1 MVEKARIGGKDYHEV
16 ERLKQPLSDEIIV
29 ICTDEDGTRYACPAS
44 MWDEYS
50 APDAAPSFSDAKV
63 NNQSVPS
70 EKIKLFRSLFRGR
83 EDVYAKRY
91 YNFKSG
97 IGGYVPACKN
107 EWAIGVCDKKAY
119 SCGSCPNHDF
129 LSLTDELIYKHLEG
143 KDKHCRDVIG
153 IYPMF
158 EDETT
163 YFLAVD
169 FDGDCW
175 QQDIKAFRAA
185 CSEFEIE
192 AAVERSR
199 SGNGAHAW
207 FFFDEQVPSVTARK
221 FGSGLLT
228 HAMNK
233 RHEIKFKS
241 YDRLFP
247 NQDTMPKGGFGN
259 LIALP
264 LQGRAR
270 KDGNSLFIDDDF
282 VPFADQWNFLSHV
295 SSITLEQL
303 DKWISVICSHGELG
317 ELAKTGEDKPWETPK
332 PIMLKRHD
340 LPNAI
345 DITLA
350 NGVYIKKDGVSQK
363 ALNKIKRLGA
373 FNNPDFYK
381 SQAMR
386 LPTYKKPRIIDTT
399 WDADDY
405 LQIPRGCLDD
415 LKNLLS
421 DTGVPVCIND
431 ERNTG
436 RGIDVEFQGA
446 LRDEQLTAAAAMLK
460 HENGVL
466 SATTAFGKTVVGAY
480 LIAER
485 KINVLVLVH
494 SSALLS
500 QWKKALEQFLSINE
514 ALPELPKKRGRKRA
528 QTLIG
533 QLGSGKN
540 TLSGIVDIAIMQSL
554 FDGNEV
560 KELVR
565 NYGMVICDECHHV
578 PAFSFERILAAVNA
592 KYVYGL
598 TATPLRQDGHQPI
611 IFMQCGAIR
620 YRVDAKAQ
628 AAKSGFDHY
637 IIPRFMATRIP
648 EDSNP
653 TIQEIYAKLVN
664 NSIRNGAIIKDVSS
678 AVTEGRTPLILT
690 ERKEHAVV
698 LTNLLAGSF
707 RNIILLVG
715 SDSQKQKREK
725 LEALKRI
732 PVSEPLVVVAT
743 GKYIGEGF
751 DEPRLDTLFLAMPI
765 AWKGTL
771 AQYAG
776 RLHRSFDG
784 KREVRIYDY
793 VDVHVR
799 VLERMYQKRLHGYA
813 ELGYQAKVSTSDEKA
828 DIIFNGKSFFAPFSQ
843 DISEIAHEAF
853 IVSPF
858 MKRAR
863 VTDMLNLLAEPL
875 TRKAEVIIVTRPPGD
890 YKLSDQP
897 GIAALISELEE
908 AGITVITKSS
918 IHQKY
923 AVLDKTIVWY
933 GSINFLSFGRSEEN
947 IMRFENYDIAGEL
960 IDASIDQS

>member
-1 MVEKARIGGKDYHEV
+1 MVEKAKIGGKDYHEV
-16 ERLKQPLSDEIIV
+16 ERLKQPLTDEIIV
-29 ICTDEDGTRYACPAS
+29 ICIDEDGTRYACPVS
-44 MWDEYS
+44 RWDEYS
-50 APDAAPSFSDAKV
+50 APDTALSFSDAKV
-63 NNQSVPS
+63 NNHSATS

-91 YNFKSG
+91 YNFKSRSG
-97 IGGYVPACKN
+97 KYALACKN
-107 EWAIGVCDKKAY
+107 EWASGVCDKKAY
-119 SCGSCPNHDF
+119 HCGRCPNHDF
-129 LSLTDELIYKHLEG
+129 LPLTDELIYKHLEG
-143 KDKHCRDVIG
+143 KDEYCRDVIG
-153 IYPMF
+153 VYPML

-169 FDGDCW
+169 LDGDNW
-175 QQDIKAFRAA
+175 RQDIKSFRAA

-199 SGNGAHAW
+199 SGNGAHVW
-207 FFFDEQVPSVTARK
+207 FFFDKLVPSVTARK

-228 HAMNK
+228 RAMDK

-241 YDRLFP
+241 YDRMFP
-247 NQDTMPKGGFGN
+247 SQDTMPKGGFGN

-270 KDGNSLFIDDDF
+270 KNGNSLFIDDDF
-282 VPFADQWNFLSHV
+282 VPFADQWGFLSHV
-295 SSITLEQL
+295 CSITSEQL

-332 PIMLKRHD
+332 PIMLMRD
-340 LPNAI
+340 DFPNTI

-350 NGVYIKKDGVSQK
+350 NGVYIKKDGISQK

-373 FNNPDFYK
+373 FKNPDFYK

-386 LPTYKKPRIIDTT
+386 LSTYDKPRIIDTSWET
-399 WDADDY
+399 EDY
-405 LQIPRGCLDD
+405 LRIPRGCLDD
-415 LKNLLS
+415 LRNLLS
-421 DTGVPVCIND
+421 DSGVLVCIND

-436 RGIDVEFQGA
+436 RGIDVAFQGA
-446 LRDEQLTAAAAMLK
+446 LRDEQPTAATAMLK

-485 KINVLVLVH
+485 KINALVLVH

-500 QWKKALEQFLSINE
+500 QWKKALEQFLNINE
-514 ALPELPKKRGRKRA
+514 TLPEPTKKHGRKKA

-540 TLSGIVDIAIMQSL
+540 NLSGIVDIAIMQSL
-554 FDGNEV
+554 FDGDEV

-578 PAFSFERILAAVNA
+578 PAVNFERILAAVDA

-598 TATPLRQDGHQPI
+598 TATPLRPDGHQPI

-620 YRVDAKAQ
+620 YRVDAIAQ
-628 AAKSGFDHY
+628 AAKSGFDYY

-648 EDSNP
+648 EDSNL
-653 TIQEIYAKLVN
+653 TIQEIYATLVN

-678 AVTEGRTPLILT
+678 AVIEGRTPLILT
-690 ERKEHAVV
+690 ERKGHAVV
-698 LTNLLAGSF
+698 LANLLAGSCS
-707 RNIILLVG
+707 NIVLLVG

-725 LEALKRI
+725 LDALKRI
-732 PVSEPLVVVAT
+732 PVTEPLVVVAT

-784 KREVRIYDY
+784 KIEVRVYDY

-813 ELGYQAKVSTSDEKA
+813 ELGYQAKVGIGDEKA
-828 DIIFNGKSFFAPFSQ
+828 GIIFDGKNFFTPFSH
-843 DISEIAHEAF
+843 DISEIAREAF
-853 IVSPF
+853 IISPS

-863 VTDMLNLLAEPL
+863 VAGMLNLLAEPL

-897 GIAALISELEE
+897 KIAALISELEE

-933 GSINFLSFGRSEEN
+933 GSINLLAFGHSEES
-947 IMRFENYDIAGEL
+947 IMRFENYDIAGEI
-960 IDASIDQS
+960 IDASNQS

>member
-16 ERLKQPLSDEIIV
+16 ERLKQPLTDEIIV
-29 ICTDEDGTRYACPAS
+29 ICIDEDGTRYACPVS
-44 MWDEYS
+44 RWDEYS
-50 APDAAPSFSDAKV
+50 APDTALSFSDAKV
-63 NNQSVPS
+63 NNHSATS

-91 YNFKSG
+91 YNFKSRSG
-97 IGGYVPACKN
+97 KYALACKN
-107 EWAIGVCDKKAY
+107 EWASGVCDKKAY
-119 SCGSCPNHDF
+119 HCGRCPNHDF
-129 LSLTDELIYKHLEG
+129 LPLTDELIYKHLEG
-143 KDKHCRDVIG
+143 KDEYCRDVIG
-153 IYPMF
+153 VYPML

-169 FDGDCW
+169 LDGDNW
-175 QQDIKAFRAA
+175 RQDIKSFRAA

-199 SGNGAHAW
+199 SGNGAHVW
-207 FFFDEQVPSVTARK
+207 FFFDKPVPSVTARK

-228 HAMNK
+228 RAMDK

-241 YDRLFP
+241 YDRMFP
-247 NQDTMPKGGFGN
+247 SQDTMPKGGFGN

-270 KDGNSLFIDDDF
+270 KNGNSLFIDDDF
-282 VPFADQWNFLSHV
+282 VPFADQWGFLSHV
-295 SSITLEQL
+295 CSITSEQL

-332 PIMLKRHD
+332 PIMLMRD
-340 LPNAI
+340 DFPNTI

-350 NGVYIKKDGVSQK
+350 NGVYIKKDGISQK

-373 FNNPDFYK
+373 FKNPDFYK

-386 LPTYKKPRIIDTT
+386 LSTYDKPRIIDTSWET
-399 WDADDY
+399 EDY
-405 LQIPRGCLDD
+405 LRIPRGCLDD
-415 LKNLLS
+415 LRNLLS
-421 DTGVPVCIND
+421 DSGVLVCIND

-436 RGIDVEFQGA
+436 RGIDVAFQGA
-446 LRDEQLTAAAAMLK
+446 LRDEQPTAATAMLK

-485 KINVLVLVH
+485 KINALVLVH

-500 QWKKALEQFLSINE
+500 QWKKALEQFLNINE
-514 ALPELPKKRGRKRA
+514 TLPEPTKKHGRKKA

-540 TLSGIVDIAIMQSL
+540 NLSGIVDIAIMQSL
-554 FDGNEV
+554 FDGDEV

-578 PAFSFERILAAVNA
+578 PAVNFERILAAVDA

-598 TATPLRQDGHQPI
+598 TATPLRPDGHQPI

-620 YRVDAKAQ
+620 YRVDAIAQ

-648 EDSNP
+648 EDSNL
-653 TIQEIYAKLVN
+653 TIQEIYATLVN

-678 AVTEGRTPLILT
+678 AVIEGRTPLILT
-690 ERKEHAVV
+690 ERKGHAVV
-698 LTNLLAGSF
+698 LANLLAGSCS
-707 RNIILLVG
+707 NIVLLVG

-725 LEALKRI
+725 LDALKRI
-732 PVSEPLVVVAT
+732 PVTEPLVVVAT

-784 KREVRIYDY
+784 KIEVRVYDY

-813 ELGYQAKVSTSDEKA
+813 ELGYQAKVGIGDEKA
-828 DIIFNGKSFFAPFSQ
+828 GIIFDGKNFFTPFSH
-843 DISEIAHEAF
+843 DISEIAREAF
-853 IVSPF
+853 IISPS

-863 VTDMLNLLAEPL
+863 VAGMLNLLAEPL

-897 GIAALISELEE
+897 KIAALISELEE

-933 GSINFLSFGRSEEN
+933 GSINLLAFGHSEES
-947 IMRFENYDIAGEL
+947 IMRFENYDIAGEI
-960 IDASIDQS
+960 IDASNQS

>member
-1 MVEKARIGGKDYHEV
+1 M
-16 ERLKQPLSDEIIV
+16 L
-29 ICTDEDGTRYACPAS
+29 
-44 MWDEYS
+44 M
-50 APDAAPSFSDAKV
+50 
-63 NNQSVPS
+63 
-70 EKIKLFRSLFRGR
+70 
-83 EDVYAKRY
+83 
-91 YNFKSG
+91 
-97 IGGYVPACKN
+97 
-107 EWAIGVCDKKAY
+107 
-119 SCGSCPNHDF
+119 
-129 LSLTDELIYKHLEG
+129 
-143 KDKHCRDVIG
+143 RD
-153 IYPMF
+153 
-158 EDETT
+158 D
-163 YFLAVD
+163 
-169 FDGDCW
+169 
-175 QQDIKAFRAA
+175 
-185 CSEFEIE
+185 
-192 AAVERSR
+192 
-199 SGNGAHAW
+199 
-207 FFFDEQVPSVTARK
+207 
-221 FGSGLLT
+221 
-228 HAMNK
+228 
-233 RHEIKFKS
+233 
-241 YDRLFP
+241 FP
-247 NQDTMPKGGFGN
+247 NT
-259 LIALP
+259 
-264 LQGRAR
+264 
-270 KDGNSLFIDDDF
+270 
-282 VPFADQWNFLSHV
+282 
-295 SSITLEQL
+295 
-303 DKWISVICSHGELG
+303 
-317 ELAKTGEDKPWETPK
+317 
-332 PIMLKRHD
+332 
-340 LPNAI
+340 I

-350 NGVYIKKDGVSQK
+350 NGVYIKKDGISQK

-373 FNNPDFYK
+373 FKNPDFYK

-386 LPTYKKPRIIDTT
+386 LSTYDKPRIIDTSWET
-399 WDADDY
+399 EDY
-405 LQIPRGCLDD
+405 LRIPRGCLDD
-415 LKNLLS
+415 LRNLLS
-421 DTGVPVCIND
+421 DSGVLVCIND

-436 RGIDVEFQGA
+436 RGIDVAFQGA
-446 LRDEQLTAAAAMLK
+446 LRDEQPTAATAMLK

-485 KINVLVLVH
+485 KINALVLVH

-500 QWKKALEQFLSINE
+500 QWKKALEQFLNINE
-514 ALPELPKKRGRKRA
+514 TLPEPTKKHGRKKA

-540 TLSGIVDIAIMQSL
+540 NLSGIVDIAIMQSL
-554 FDGNEV
+554 FDGDEV

-578 PAFSFERILAAVNA
+578 PAVNFERILAAVDA

-598 TATPLRQDGHQPI
+598 TATPLRPDGHQPI

-620 YRVDAKAQ
+620 YRVDAIAQ

-648 EDSNP
+648 EDSNL
-653 TIQEIYAKLVN
+653 TIQEIYATLVN

-678 AVTEGRTPLILT
+678 AVIEGRTPLILT
-690 ERKEHAVV
+690 ERKGHAVV
-698 LTNLLAGSF
+698 LANLLAGSCS
-707 RNIILLVG
+707 NIVLLVG

-725 LEALKRI
+725 LDALKRI
-732 PVSEPLVVVAT
+732 PVTEPLVVVAT

-784 KREVRIYDY
+784 KIEVRVYDY

-813 ELGYQAKVSTSDEKA
+813 ELGYQAKVGIGDEKA
-828 DIIFNGKSFFAPFSQ
+828 GIIFDGKNFFTPFSH
-843 DISEIAHEAF
+843 DISEIAREAF
-853 IVSPF
+853 IISPS

-863 VTDMLNLLAEPL
+863 VAGMLNLLAEPL

-897 GIAALISELEE
+897 KIAALISELEE

-933 GSINFLSFGRSEEN
+933 GSINLLAFGHSEES
-947 IMRFENYDIAGEL
+947 IMRFENYDIAGEI
-960 IDASIDQS
+960 IDASNQS